1 MSPAEPPRG
10 GWARRPILGLI
21 QALVAVPGLAR
32 RGEARPMPR
41 PADLPAPAPAE
52 GEAVFEAGVFEEG
65 VFR

>member
-10 GWARRPILGLI
+10 GWARRPVLGLI
-21 QALVAVPGLAR
+21 QALVALPWLAR

-41 PADLPAPAPAE
+41 PAELPPPGGE
-52 GEAVFEAGVFEEG
+52 EAVFEAGVFEEG